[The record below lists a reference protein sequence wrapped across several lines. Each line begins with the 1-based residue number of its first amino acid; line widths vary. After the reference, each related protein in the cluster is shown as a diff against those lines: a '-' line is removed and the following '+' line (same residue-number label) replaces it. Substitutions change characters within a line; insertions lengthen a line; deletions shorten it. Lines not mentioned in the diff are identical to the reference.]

1 MVLSEEYVA
10 QLVIIGTHQRICP
23 VAMRER
29 LAFGAANIQPALRAL
44 PDYAD
49 EGFIVSTCN
58 RVEIGGLVAGQGC
71 EQELLRFLADAH
83 HMAIEDLAPHL
94 YIHTGAEAVQ
104 HLFRLAAGLDSMVLG
119 EDQIQVQ
126 LKSALAEARAAGAA
140 GPLVDRLLQSAL
152 AAGKLVRS
160 QTGIARSHLSVVS
173 VALDLARQTHRDLA
187 GRHVLVLGA
196 GRMAELALK
205 HLRDDAPAS
214 TTVINRTLARAQA
227 LADAYGATAMPFEQ
241 LAEALHDA
249 DVVVSCTAASEVVIS
264 ADLLAQARAGRDTP
278 VLLLDLAVPRD
289 VDPAAA
295 DLPGVQ
301 LVGVDDMRAI
311 CEANRAMRAAEIAG
325 AEELVAAEVAKFM
338 EWWATQE
345 VVPTIRALRER
356 AEAIRTAELHRT
368 LAKLPDLSPREQA
381 AIGALSA
388 AIVNK
393 LLHQPIARLKDP
405 AAGGQFAEMV
415 QQLFQLQ
422 SSSVE
427 L

>member
-1 MVLSEEYVA
+1 VA

-23 VAMRER
+23 VAVRER
-29 LAFGAANIQPALRAL
+29 LAFGPANLQPALQALRA
-44 PDYAD
+44 YAD
-49 EGFIVSTCN
+49 EGFIISTCN
-58 RVEIGGLVAGQGC
+58 RVEIGGMVADGEG
-71 EQELLRFLADAH
+71 EGALLRFLADSH
-83 HMAIEDLAPHL
+83 HVALEELAPHL
-94 YIHTGAEAVQ
+94 YIHTGADAVR

-173 VALDLARQTHRDLA
+173 VALDLARQPYGGLA
-187 GRHVLVLGA
+187 GRRVLVLGA

-205 HLRDDAPAS
+205 HLREDAPESIVVA
-214 TTVINRTLARAQA
+214 NRTFQRAQE
-227 LADAYGATAMPFEQ
+227 LAGAYGATAWPFEQ
-241 LAEALHDA
+241 LAQAVGEA
-249 DVVVSCTAASEVVIS
+249 DVVVSCTSAPETVIS
-264 ADLLAQARAGRDTP
+264 AELVAQARAGDPRP
-278 VLLLDLAVPRD
+278 LMLLDLAVPRD

-295 DLPGVQ
+295 KLPGVR
-301 LVGVDDMRAI
+301 LIGVDDMRAI
-311 CEANRAMRAAEIAG
+311 CEANREARAAEVAG
-325 AEELVAAEVAKFM
+325 AEALVAAEVAKFM
-338 EWWATQE
+338 EWWATQV

-368 LAKLPDLSPREQA
+368 LAKLPDLSPREQE

-405 AAGGQFAEMV
+405 AAGGQLAQVV

-422 SSSVE
+422 SFEV
-427 L
+427 